1 MKRGPKPGA
10 AAEKK
15 AAAAALVAVAVAAS
29 AAPADIHASPAAPA
43 AQEQQ
48 VAAQVE
54 TPGRAPSRDPLQRSR
69 DIGTMPV
76 AELKAY
82 AKQIGVR
89 QRDIDELTEDR
100 LRQNCMLTVNALVE
114 AYTE

>member
-10 AAEKK
+10 AAAKK
-15 AAAAALVAVAVAAS
+15 AAAAALVAVAAS
-29 AAPADIHASPAAPA
+29 AVPADIPAAPA
-43 AQEQQ
+43 AQEQ
-48 VAAQVE
+48 AASQIE
-54 TPGRAPSRDPLQRSR
+54 TAGRAPSRDPLQRSR

>member
-10 AAEKK
+10 AAAKK
-15 AAAAALVAVAVAAS
+15 AAAAALVAVAASVSPAVAA
-29 AAPADIHASPAAPA
+29 ALPEIQTA
-43 AQEQQ
+43 AQREP
-48 VAAQVE
+48 VA
-54 TPGRAPSRDPLQRSR
+54 PAPSRDPLQRSR
-69 DIGTMPV
+69 DIGTMTG
-76 AELKAY
+76 ADLKAY

>member
-15 AAAAALVAVAVAAS
+15 AIAAALVAMAAS
-29 AAPADIHASPAAPA
+29 AVPAETISAPA
-43 AQEQQ
+43 AELQP
-48 VAAQVE
+48 AAQVTQPAE
-54 TPGRAPSRDPLQRSR
+54 QPRRFDPLQRSR
-69 DIGTMPV
+69 HIGTMPV

-89 QRDIDELTEDR
+89 QRDIDELTDDR